1 MCSTYAVGSTVEK
14 PAETQTSIGLASHL
28 ARVRNFLSGGHE
40 FVSPAMI
47 KFGALTEGG
56 KTLEVRSSYNGD
68 PDVIMSRLKCSKKS
82 VWLHNA
88 RSLTCHL
95 QTHLQQTILLY

>member
-14 PAETQTSIGLASHL
+14 PAETQTSIALASHL
-28 ARVRNFLSGGHE
+28 ARVRNFLSGGRE
-40 FVSPAMI
+40 FVFPAMI
-47 KFGALTEGG
+47 KFGALTESG
-56 KTLEVRSSYNGD
+56 KILGARSSYSGD
-68 PDVIMSRLKCSKKS
+68 PDVIMSRLTCSKKS

-88 RSLTCHL
+88 RSLACHW